1 MRRLVSVLSATA
13 LVACAGIAAVA
24 QPANA
29 ADPQKYTY
37 MGSSGGTQITALG
50 TMISSGLTASS
61 NLADSVVPNS
71 SAVEVASVHVASLLD
86 VGAIR
91 SGQQAVASGDGVKIT
106 SGVKIAGI
114 SLLGGAIQADA
125 IESTSFA
132 SASSAGLDGGTSTT
146 FLRLTI
152 GGKAYPLNIPANTK
166 VEIPGLVSIVINE
179 QRVDKSVPGKTV
191 RTLGTALHLTLL
203 KSVNSG
209 PNTVPAG
216 AEIKLNPTQALIV
229 PTGDAVASAVGGF
242 SYATFAGVKVGDD
255 IQVLAQP
262 TGIVML
268 PSTGTNGVE
277 SSNTIAAVTIP
288 SVAEVGAITTRANAK
303 TIIGYSDVVTGAR
316 LAKIKL
322 LGGLITADAVEVTS
336 HVRKSAADNVAEAQ
350 TNLVNLVI
358 AGKKIP
364 VNVAPNTQI
373 YILGIGQVYVNQQL
387 TKPNYSAVVGLRITL
402 STKKFGLPIGADVH
416 VAVAS
421 SYVIA

>member
-1 MRRLVSVLSATA
+1 MRRLVSLLSVSA
-13 LVACAGIAAVA
+13 LVVSAGIAGVA

-29 ADPQKYTY
+29 AGPQKYTY

-50 TMISSGLTASS
+50 TTISSGLTASS
-61 NLADSVVPNS
+61 NLADSVVPNQS
-71 SAVEVASVHVASLLD
+71 SVQVAAVKVASLID
-86 VGAIR
+86 VGAVT

-114 SLLGGAIQADA
+114 SLLGGAIKVDA
-125 IESTSFA
+125 VESTSFA

-146 FLRLTI
+146 FVRLTI
-152 GGKAYPLNIPANTK
+152 GGKAYPLNVPPNTK
-166 VEIPGLVSIVINE
+166 VEIPGLVSVVINE
-179 QRVDKSVPGKTV
+179 TRVDKSVPGKTI

-209 PNTVPAG
+209 ANTVPAG

-229 PTGDAVASAVGGF
+229 PTGDDVASAVGGF
-242 SYATFAGVKVGDD
+242 SYATFAGVQAGNEIK
-255 IQVLAQP
+255 VLAQP

-268 PSTGTNGVE
+268 PSNGTDGQE
-277 SSNTIAAVTIP
+277 TSNTIAAVNIP
-288 SVAEVGAITTRANAK
+288 NVAEIGAITTTANAK
-303 TIIGYSDVVTGAR
+303 TIIGYSDVSTGAR
-316 LAKIKL
+316 LAKINL
-322 LGGLITADAVEVTS
+322 LGGLITANAVEVTS
-336 HVRKSAADNVAEAQ
+336 HVRKSAADNVAEAK
-350 TNLVNLVI
+350 TNLVDLVV

-364 VNVAPNTQI
+364 INVAPNTQI
-373 YILGIGQVYVNQQL
+373 YILGIGQVYINQQL

-402 STKKFGLPIGADVH
+402 STKKFGLPIGADIH

>member
-1 MRRLVSVLSATA
+1 MRRLVSLLSVSA
-13 LVACAGIAAVA
+13 LVASAGIAAVA

-61 NLADSVVPNS
+61 NLADSVVPNQ
-71 SAVEVASVHVASLLD
+71 SAVQVAKVQVASLID
-86 VGAIR
+86 VGAIT

-114 SLLGGAIQADA
+114 SLLGGAIKADA

-146 FLRLTI
+146 FVRLTI

-179 QRVDKSVPGKTV
+179 SRVDKSVPGKTI
-191 RTLGTALHLTLL
+191 RTMGTALHLTLL

-209 PNTVPAG
+209 ANTVPAG

-229 PTGDAVASAVGGF
+229 PTGDEVASAIGGF
-242 SYATFAGVKVGDD
+242 AYATFAGIGVGND
-255 IQVLAQP
+255 IKVLAQP

-277 SSNTIAAVTIP
+277 TKNTIARVNIP
-288 SVAEVGAITTRANAK
+288 SVATVDAISTKANAK
-303 TIIGYSDVVTGAR
+303 TIIGYSDVSTGAE
-316 LAKIKL
+316 LANINL
-322 LGGLITADAVEVTS
+322 LGGLITAQAVDVTA
-336 HVRKSAADNVAEAQ
+336 HVRKSAADNVAEAT
-350 TNLVNLVI
+350 TNFVNLVV

-364 VNVAPNTQI
+364 INVAPNTQL
-373 YILGIGQVYVNQQL
+373 YILGIGQVYINQQL
-387 TKPNYSAVVGLRITL
+387 TKPNYSVVVGLRITL

-416 VAVAS
+416 VGVAS